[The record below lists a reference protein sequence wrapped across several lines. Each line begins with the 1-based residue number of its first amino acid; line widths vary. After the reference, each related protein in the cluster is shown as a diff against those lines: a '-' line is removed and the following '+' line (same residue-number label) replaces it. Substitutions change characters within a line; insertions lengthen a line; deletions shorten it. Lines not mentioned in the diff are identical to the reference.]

1 LRMAQRLHIDPSMT
15 IESMRK
21 AILENLARYEAA
33 GDERAA
39 RAARVMLERLDAMTV
54 AK

>member
-1 LRMAQRLHIDPSMT
+1 MT
-15 IESMRK
+15 LESMRR

-39 RAARVMLERLDAMTV
+39 RAARAQLARLDEIERNPPR
-54 AK
+54 